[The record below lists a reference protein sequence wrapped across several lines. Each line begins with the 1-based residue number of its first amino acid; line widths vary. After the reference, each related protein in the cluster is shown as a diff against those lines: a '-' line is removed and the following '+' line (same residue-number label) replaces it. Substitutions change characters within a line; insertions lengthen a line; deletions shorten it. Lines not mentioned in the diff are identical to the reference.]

1 MMTKVKTNKKNEAP
15 KPCDICGTPASHKS
29 KWGRFCDGCWKLFG
43 FDKASK
49 RRQKVRKKMNRDSKD
64 INSGGAL
71 YAGDLSGL
79 SGIWIY
85 RDGNWLSLHPNRVFK
100 EKGHYYRRW
109 LNRNIMTYYLPIFI
123 FGLGY
128 YLFKLICSPCHDRN

>member
-1 MMTKVKTNKKNEAP
+1 MKHL
-15 KPCDICGTPASHKS
+15 SHVIYAEP
-29 KWGRFCDGCWKLFG
+29 RRAI
-43 FDKASK
+43 KANGAGSAMDAGSYLDLIRLVNGGK
-49 RRQKVRKKMNRDSKD
+49 KVRKKMNRDSKD